1 MSSPTHR
8 PWSRPRWIEPRLWI
22 FVMGGVLFLPWCVVA
37 PSWAAA
43 GPQPPLP
50 ALLVLLENPFV
61 EGPGSFLVYGL
72 GAVIALVL
80 AVAAYIAT
88 SRGRHRVAL
97 VASTGYVFVTV
108 SFVLLLAS
116 AHAISVTDL
125 AVTPLAATVLV
136 SIPAVATLAHAFV
149 AGVPEVDRPRIR
161 GRVVAVDMALAA
173 TGALGWAI
181 FAGRVVFYVPAG
193 LSDRT
198 YPELAV
204 FLAGMGILAYVVVAM
219 VAVALA
225 TRETRTSGGP
235 DRSEDRMPDPYLWE
249 KPPRSP
255 ERR

>member
-1 MSSPTHR
+1 
-8 PWSRPRWIEPRLWI
+8 
-22 FVMGGVLFLPWCVVA
+22 MGGVLFLPWCIVA
-37 PSWAAA
+37 PYGASAH
-43 GPQPPLP
+43 PQPPLP
-50 ALLVLLENPFV
+50 ALLVLLLNPFV
-61 EGPGSFLVYGL
+61 EGPGSFLVFGL

-80 AVAAYIAT
+80 AVAAYLAT
-88 SRGRHRVAL
+88 SQGRLRVAL
-97 VASTGYVFVTV
+97 VAATGYVFVTV

-149 AGVPEVDRPRIR
+149 AGVPEEDRPRIR
-161 GRVVAVDMALAA
+161 NRVVAVETALAA

-181 FAGRVVFYVPAG
+181 FAGRVVFYVPVG

-198 YPELAV
+198 YPELAA
-204 FLAGMGILAYVVVAM
+204 FLAGIGTLAYLFVAM

-225 TRETRTSGGP
+225 TRERRTAGGS
-235 DRSEDRMPDPYLWE
+235 DRSRDRMPDPFVWE
-249 KPPRSP
+249 KQPQSP